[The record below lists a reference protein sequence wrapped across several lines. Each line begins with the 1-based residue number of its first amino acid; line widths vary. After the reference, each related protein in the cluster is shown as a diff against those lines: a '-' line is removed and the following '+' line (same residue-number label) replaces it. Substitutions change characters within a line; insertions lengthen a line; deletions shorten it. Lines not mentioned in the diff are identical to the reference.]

1 MAIVVTKPIV
11 NNSQTKLLITGS
23 GTTFTD
29 SSAGGGG
36 KTITRVADTTWST
49 TVKSPAVKAV
59 YFDGNQDYISIADS
73 NDWNYGTG
81 DFTIDFWFYNT
92 RGLGGYNVI
101 YEQIAGGEYNQI
113 FTGTDNKMVFYSNG
127 VMTTLNSTTVFSAS
141 WNHISWCRNGTD
153 CRVYVNNVSE
163 TYVTSSASFSDFAA
177 ALTISKPSATDAILG
192 YIKNFRITKGEAL
205 ANGGYSTNPL
215 NGTPTIDANTVFLLG
230 HGATDTTF
238 KDLATNKTITTNGGT
253 IARYTDASWSKP
265 TIYFDGTGDYLTVPD
280 SSDFNFGV
288 GNVTIHGWIYLTA
301 ITAGNDV
308 VYSHGTDNSNF
319 FIFYHNSDHG
329 WRCFWKGKGDTF
341 ITETSSPMTLN
352 TLHHIAL
359 VKNGTSWLIFEDGK
373 QVASATN
380 VNAYQDFTGTPYI
393 GYVSNADFGTISID
407 ASYMSQITI
416 VKGQALWTSNF
427 EPPLRHL
434 A

>member
-59 YFDGNQDYISIADS
+59 YFDG
-73 NDWNYGTG
+73 
-81 DFTIDFWFYNT
+81 
-92 RGLGGYNVI
+92 
-101 YEQIAGGEYNQI
+101 
-113 FTGTDNKMVFYSNG
+113 
-127 VMTTLNSTTVFSAS
+127 
-141 WNHISWCRNGTD
+141 
-153 CRVYVNNVSE
+153 
-163 TYVTSSASFSDFAA
+163 
-177 ALTISKPSATDAILG
+177 
-192 YIKNFRITKGEAL
+192 
-205 ANGGYSTNPL
+205 
-215 NGTPTIDANTVFLLG
+215 
-230 HGATDTTF
+230 
-238 KDLATNKTITTNGGT
+238 
-253 IARYTDASWSKP
+253 
-265 TIYFDGTGDYLTVPD
+265 TGDYLSTPD
-280 SSDFNFGV
+280 HADFAFAGD
-288 GNVTIHGWIYLTA
+288 VTIDLHVYLKA
-301 ITAGNDV
+301 FTAGNDV

-319 FIFYHNSDHG
+319 FIFYHNASNG